1 MFDVVYARS
10 LTSVLR
16 DGDPSRFLKTV
27 SILLKK
33 GGWLKWHDCPAYKED
48 LAVVYLD
55 PSRKR
60 NASEQV
66 VKTYQTYVPIE
77 AFSPA

>member
-1 MFDVVYARS
+1 M
-10 LTSVLR
+10 
-16 DGDPSRFLKTV
+16 KN
-27 SILLKK
+27 

-55 PSRKR
+55 PSRER